1 MSLPKNSELRQQ
13 CDVLDALPVLVFL
26 ERAGTIVFANAEAR
40 HEIGL
45 EGAWEEQPADDV
57 LWGLLAGKAEPRTE
71 LKGSRQGS
79 PFHATLACK
88 NGRMIPVEGT
98 YSIVDA
104 ELHESVIVAQ
114 VTGRDRTP
122 KPGLMEDV
130 LASLPEAVALVI
142 GSRVLY
148 TNPAF
153 TRMFGYAADDVSGG
167 SLRDLL
173 VPETRTYEHQM
184 LQKLVDEQGYA
195 SAETVRLHQCG
206 ELVDVAL
213 QISALK
219 VNGGKAGY
227 VYTFRNIT
235 ERKHVEARLQRDAMH
250 DVLTGLPNEALFID
264 RLKLAMSRCKRRSDQ
279 RCAVLFVDVDGFR
292 QINEQLGHAAGDL
305 LLMGMAQ
312 RLLGVLRPH
321 DTAARVGGDEFMVLV
336 ENITSVADL
345 NALAQRMLS
354 ELDRPYE
361 VLGHRLQIASSI
373 GIAMA
378 EDVHLPEQI
387 IRDADVAMY
396 RAKQEGGNR
405 YAVFDRRMEVQVSTE
420 QDRERELRELVA
432 SHEFVYWYQ
441 PIYRLA
447 NGRLE
452 GFEMLLRRKTASGA
466 VESFG
471 DLLGVAEQTGLS
483 ISLGRDSIEAAC
495 AQLEEW
501 DRSIPGNG
509 MTLALDLTHRQ
520 FYQQDLIA
528 QLQKTLA
535 ATGVSPSRLV
545 FDVAERTLNEDPDRA
560 LAIMQR
566 MVDCGVRVALDN
578 FGAALAPLNHLVRM
592 PIEMVKLDAGMTAL
606 VTGTGRQVAIVESL
620 MHVCRASG
628 VQVVAQGIETQ
639 GHVRILQ
646 ELGCE
651 LGQGYFLAPPVDPQQ
666 AQYLAAH
673 NVDADR
679 LPGSESTLGVPG
691 SSGS

>member
-1 MSLPKNSELRQQ
+1 
-13 CDVLDALPVLVFL
+13 
-26 ERAGTIVFANAEAR
+26 
-40 HEIGL
+40 
-45 EGAWEEQPADDV
+45 
-57 LWGLLAGKAEPRTE
+57 
-71 LKGSRQGS
+71 
-79 PFHATLACK
+79 
-88 NGRMIPVEGT
+88 
-98 YSIVDA
+98 
-104 ELHESVIVAQ
+104 
-114 VTGRDRTP
+114 
-122 KPGLMEDV
+122 
-130 LASLPEAVALVI
+130 
-142 GSRVLY
+142 
-148 TNPAF
+148 
-153 TRMFGYAADDVSGG
+153 
-167 SLRDLL
+167 
-173 VPETRTYEHQM
+173 
-184 LQKLVDEQGYA
+184 
-195 SAETVRLHQCG
+195 
-206 ELVDVAL
+206 
-213 QISALK
+213 
-219 VNGGKAGY
+219 
-227 VYTFRNIT
+227 
-235 ERKHVEARLQRDAMH
+235 
-250 DVLTGLPNEALFID
+250 
-264 RLKLAMSRCKRRSDQ
+264 
-279 RCAVLFVDVDGFR
+279 
-292 QINEQLGHAAGDL
+292 
-305 LLMGMAQ
+305 
-312 RLLGVLRPH
+312 
-321 DTAARVGGDEFMVLV
+321 
-336 ENITSVADL
+336 
-345 NALAQRMLS
+345 
-354 ELDRPYE
+354 
-361 VLGHRLQIASSI
+361 
-373 GIAMA
+373 MA